1 MVLAD
6 RVPFGSGQADTSA
19 PQARAIDGRPP
30 IYKPVDIERL
40 KKTAPEFVVNFTE
53 DKNGFY
59 INGQKYSTD
68 ASPMTTARVGTYQ
81 HWRIVNDTAE
91 LHPFHIHQVHFLA
104 YAQNGAPLPMPAWLD
119 TVNVP
124 YRGSVDA
131 ILDFTAPV
139 VRRMSVFHWHL
150 LHSEG

>member
-40 KKTAPEFVVNFTE
+40 KKSAPDFVVNFTE

-59 INGQKYSTD
+59 INGQKYAPD
-68 ASPMTTARVGTYQ
+68 AKPMMRVHVGTYQ
-81 HWRIVNDTAE
+81 HWQVVNQSEE
-91 LHPFHIHQVHFLA
+91 LHPMHIHQTHFLA
-104 YAQNGAPLPMPAWLD
+104 YAVNGVRLRTPECLD
-119 TVNVP
+119 TVNV
-124 YRGSVDA
+124 RV
-131 ILDFTAPV
+131 
-139 VRRMSVFHWHL
+139 
-150 LHSEG
+150 